1 MNRQEERAVWRKVL
15 AQCGSRLAALTK
27 VKALE
32 RLVDQKDRLR
42 CQQPERPQGAFGLS
56 LGKGADWHAHQRCQG
71 KIGDPLGGE
80 RCGAPRTNR
89 GSIPARGVPSRADL

>member
-42 CQQPERPQGAFGLS
+42 CQQPERPQSAFALS
-56 LGKGADWHAHQRCQG
+56 LGKGADLHAHQRCQG
-71 KIGDPLGGE
+71 KIGDHFVGGRAAPAEETEAGFPRPAAPL
-80 RCGAPRTNR
+80 
-89 GSIPARGVPSRADL
+89 